1 MPFGWVVVWGK
12 PDKVGRQVVDISS
25 PLPFGWVVV
34 PETDDNSKETEST
47 AVTNAF
53 RLSRC
58 SGGIRRACSRLYRAV
73 TNAFRLSRCSG
84 EAEFVADY
92 DAETVTNAFR
102 LSRCSGESRGAKAV
116 GDAASHQ
123 CLSAES
129 LFRR

>member
-58 SGGIRRACSRLYRAV
+58 SGEGRCKSLIRKL
-73 TNAFRLSRCSG
+73 
-84 EAEFVADY
+84 E
-92 DAETVTNAFR
+92 
-102 LSRCSGESRGAKAV
+102 GAP
-116 GDAASHQ
+116 
-123 CLSAES
+123 
-129 LFRR
+129 